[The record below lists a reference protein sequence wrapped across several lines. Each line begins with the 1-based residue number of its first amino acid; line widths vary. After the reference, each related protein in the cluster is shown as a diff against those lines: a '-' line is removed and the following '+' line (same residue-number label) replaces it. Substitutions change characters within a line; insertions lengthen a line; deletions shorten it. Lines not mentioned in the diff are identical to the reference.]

1 MTATRRLTGHN
12 TDEDDESIE
21 GEDEEVPC
29 ASNLVDEE
37 ADYEEE
43 REKVAEDELCR
54 LENQLEKEAIAN
66 LKKNNS
72 IGLNGEFKVMDLF
85 VDTHILFDKTAL
97 LVEAI
102 KLFNALSPEEKERKK
117 ARNPSQPYYV
127 FASFDVIREFPGL
140 TTDEIEALDPD
151 VIIKKSAFWSRRER
165 RFKVITP

>member
-37 ADYEEE
+37 AVYEEE

-54 LENQLEKEAIAN
+54 LEKQLETNAIAN
-66 LKKNNS
+66 LNKCNS
-72 IGLNGEFKVMDLF
+72 IGLNGVRNVKDHFF
-85 VDTHILFDKTAL
+85 DTHISFDKTAL

-102 KLFNALSPEEKERKK
+102 KLFNALSPEEK
-117 ARNPSQPYYV
+117 
-127 FASFDVIREFPGL
+127 
-140 TTDEIEALDPD
+140 
-151 VIIKKSAFWSRRER
+151 
-165 RFKVITP
+165 